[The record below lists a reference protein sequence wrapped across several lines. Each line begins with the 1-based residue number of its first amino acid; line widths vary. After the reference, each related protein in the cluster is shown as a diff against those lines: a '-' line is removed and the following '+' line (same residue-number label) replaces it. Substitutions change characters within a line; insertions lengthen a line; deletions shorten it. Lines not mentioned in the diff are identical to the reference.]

1 MITLSAGTLVVA
13 YFMGHSRSSADGA
26 PSSVV
31 LMGTC
36 PGFILMSKVDY
47 GPIVVALLL
56 TVCLLLA
63 FFRYLNTGRGW
74 RRLWTASIHARPHR
88 HLRQAEFCLARH
100 RRRRRR
106 GSRLYRRRLS
116 ELARGRSE
124 ATAVAVGAF
133 VLALLLFLAAF
144 IVPNL
149 SQQGSSSLQD
159 PLPHLVSTWRL
170 YEHTV
175 GCWAVLSFFI
185 GRPFAKPVR
194 ALAPVVDLQWVLA
207 LPTALGVLALRRRQ
221 GALPD
226 EAVPPAK
233 GAIFFLVVFVMMLVE
248 IAATRQATY
257 PHHVI
262 ELLPYPTLVMLCS
275 FAWRR

>member
-1 MITLSAGTLVVA
+1 M
-13 YFMGHSRSSADGA
+13 
-26 PSSVV
+26 
-31 LMGTC
+31 
-36 PGFILMSKVDY
+36 
-47 GPIVVALLL
+47 
-56 TVCLLLA
+56 
-63 FFRYLNTGRGW
+63 
-74 RRLWTASIHARPHR
+74 
-88 HLRQAEFCLARH
+88 
-100 RRRRRR
+100 
-106 GSRLYRRRLS
+106 
-116 ELARGRSE
+116 
-124 ATAVAVGAF
+124 
-133 VLALLLFLAAF
+133 AAF
-144 IVPNL
+144 IVPKL

-175 GCWAVLSFFI
+175 GFSAVLSFFI
-185 GRPFAKPVR
+185 GRPFAKPV
-194 ALAPVVDLQWVLA
+194 AQPLWMDLQWVFA
-207 LPTALGVLALRRRQ
+207 LTALGVLALRRRR

-275 FAWRR
+275 LVAVARWVTVSGH